1 MQKKSNYDNRGVS
14 ASKPDVH
21 NAIKNLDMGLYPK
34 AFSKIYPDYLAG
46 DENYCN
52 LMSSDG
58 TGTKS
63 IIAYL
68 YYKETGYASVF
79 RNISTD
85 VIVMNIDDLLCVGA
99 TGPFLYTSILNRN
112 KHLISGVIIKELI
125 AGAQEFMDTMRKY
138 DVDIKYLGGETA
150 DLGDSV
156 RTITVDG
163 SMTCRMPRKDLV
175 ITSNIK
181 AGNVIVGIASF
192 GKAIYEKEYNSG
204 IGSNGLTSARHD
216 CLDKYYLEKY
226 PETFDPNTDKKYLYI
241 GTKKLTDQLEGTPLD
256 VGKALLSPTR
266 SYSPVL
272 AKMLKELPNKI
283 DSIVHNTGGAL
294 TKVLHFIDNVRIV
307 KNNIF
312 DTPPIF
318 DLIQKES
325 NTSWE
330 EMYKVF
336 NMGQRME
343 IYLDKNDAQKV
354 IDICN
359 TFEIEAQIIG
369 YVETN
374 DIAEVIVKSKH
385 GEFIYN
391 NK

>member
-1 MQKKSNYDNRGVS
+1 MQKSSNYDNRGVS
-14 ASKPDVH
+14 ATKPDVH
-21 NAIKNLDMGLYPK
+21 NAIKGLDMGLYPK
-34 AFSKIYPDYLAG
+34 AFCKIYPDYLAG
-46 DENYCN
+46 DDAFCN

-68 YYKETGYASVF
+68 YYKETGDASVF

-85 VIVMNIDDLLCVGA
+85 VIVMNLDDLLCVGA

-112 KHLISGVIIKELI
+112 KHLIHGEIIKELI
-125 AGAQEFMDTMRKY
+125 AGAQEFMDTMREFN
-138 DVDIKYLGGETA
+138 VDIKYLGGETA

-163 SMTCRMPRKDLV
+163 SMTCRMAKKDLV
-175 ITSNIK
+175 VTSDIK
-181 AGNVIVGIASF
+181 PGNVIVGIASY
-192 GKAIYEKEYNSG
+192 GKASYEKEYNSG

-216 CLDKYYLEKY
+216 CLDKSYLEKY
-226 PETFDPNTDKKYLYI
+226 PETFDPNTDTSYLYI
-241 GTKKLTDQLEGTPLD
+241 GSKKLTDKLEGTPLN

-266 SYSPVL
+266 SFAPVL
-272 AKMLKELPNKI
+272 HKMLLDMPGKI

-294 TKVLHFIDNVRIV
+294 SKVLHFIDNVKIV
-307 KNNIF
+307 KDNIF

-325 NTSWE
+325 ATSWE
-330 EMYKVF
+330 EMYTVF

-343 IYLDKNDAQKV
+343 IYLDKKDAQQV
-354 IDICN
+354 INICESFN
-359 TFEIEAQIIG
+359 IDAQIIG
-369 YVETN
+369 YVE
-374 DIAEVIVKSKH
+374 ASEKSEVVVKSKH
-385 GEFIYN
+385 GEFVYH
-391 NK
+391 

>member
-1 MQKKSNYDNRGVS
+1 MNNQSNYDKRGVS
-14 ASKPDVH
+14 AAKPDVH
-21 NAIKNLDMGLYPK
+21 NAIKDLDMGLYPK

-68 YYKETGYASVF
+68 YYKETGDASVF

-85 VIVMNIDDLLCVGA
+85 VLVMNLDDLLCVGA
-99 TGPFLYTSILNRN
+99 KGAFLYSSILNRN
-112 KHLISGVIIKELI
+112 KHLISGELIKELI

-138 DVDIKYLGGETA
+138 GVDIKYLGGETA

-163 SMTCRMPRKDLV
+163 SMTTRMKKEDLV

-181 AGNVIVGIASF
+181 PGNAIVGIASF

-216 CLDKYYLEKY
+216 VLNKEYLQKY
-226 PETFDPNTDKKYLYI
+226 PETFDPNTNTDFLYI
-241 GTKKLTDQLEGTPLD
+241 GSKKLTDPLEGTPIN

-266 SYSPVL
+266 SYAPVIHKIL
-272 AKMLKELPNKI
+272 SEMPGKI
-283 DSIVHNTGGAL
+283 DSLVHNTGGAL
-294 TKVLHFIDNVRIV
+294 TKVLHFIDNVKVV
-307 KNNIF
+307 KDNIF

-325 NTSWE
+325 NTSWK
-330 EMYKVF
+330 EMYTVF

-343 IYLDKNDAQKV
+343 VYLDQKDAQQV

-359 TFEIEAQIIG
+359 TFDIEAQIIG
-369 YVETN
+369 YVEAN
-374 DIAEVIVKSKH
+374 DKAEVVVKSKY
-385 GEFIYN
+385 GEFVYH
-391 NK
+391 

>member
-1 MQKKSNYDNRGVS
+1 MKNSSNYDKRGVS
-14 ASKPDVH
+14 AAKPDVH

-68 YYKETGYASVF
+68 YYKETGDASVF

-85 VIVMNIDDLLCVGA
+85 VIVMNLDDLLCVGA
-99 TGPFLYTSILNRN
+99 TGPFLYSSILNRN
-112 KHLISGVIIKELI
+112 KHLISGEIIKELI
-125 AGAQEFMDTMRKY
+125 SGAQEFMDTMRKY
-138 DVDIKYLGGETA
+138 NVDIKYLGGETA

-163 SMTCRMPRKDLV
+163 SMNCRMPRKELV

-181 AGNVIVGIASF
+181 PGNVIVGIASF
-192 GKAIYEKEYNSG
+192 GKSTYEKEYNSG

-216 CLDKYYLEKY
+216 CLDKSYLKY
-226 PETFDPNTDKKYLYI
+226 TETYDPNTNTDYLYI
-241 GTKKLTDQLEGTPLD
+241 GSKKLTDNLEGTPLD
-256 VGKALLSPTR
+256 VGHALLSPTR
-266 SYSPVL
+266 SYAPVL
-272 AKMLKELPNKI
+272 YKMLKEMPRKI

-294 TKVLHFIDNVRIV
+294 SKVLHFIDDVRIIKDNV
-307 KNNIF
+307 F
-312 DTPPIF
+312 PTPPIF
-318 DLIQKES
+318 ELIQKES
-325 NTSWE
+325 GTSWN
-330 EMYKVF
+330 EMYTVF

-343 IYLDKNDAQKV
+343 IYLDEKDAKQV

-359 TFEIEAQIIG
+359 SFDIDAQIIG
-369 YVETN
+369 YVEAN
-374 DIAEVIVKSKH
+374 DKAEVVVESPY
-385 GEFIYN
+385 GEFVYN
-391 NK
+391 S

>member
-1 MQKKSNYDNRGVS
+1 MNNQSNYDKRGVS
-14 ASKPDVH
+14 AAKPDVH
-21 NAIKNLDMGLYPK
+21 NAIKDLDMGLYPK

-68 YYKETGYASVF
+68 YYKETGDASVF

-85 VIVMNIDDLLCVGA
+85 VLVMNLDDLLCVGA
-99 TGPFLYTSILNRN
+99 KGAFLYSSILNRN
-112 KHLISGVIIKELI
+112 KHLISGELIKELI
-125 AGAQEFMDTMRKY
+125 AGAQEFMDTMRQY
-138 DVDIKYLGGETA
+138 GVDIKYLGGETA

-163 SMTCRMPRKDLV
+163 SMTTRMKKEDLV

-181 AGNVIVGIASF
+181 PGNVIVGIASF

-216 CLDKYYLEKY
+216 VLNKEYLQKY
-226 PETFDPNTDKKYLYI
+226 PETFDPNTNTDFLYI
-241 GTKKLTDQLEGTPLD
+241 GSKKLTDPLEGTPIN

-266 SYSPVL
+266 SYAPVIHKIL
-272 AKMLKELPNKI
+272 SEMSGKI
-283 DSIVHNTGGAL
+283 DSLVHNTGGAL
-294 TKVLHFIDNVRIV
+294 TKVLHFIDNVKVI
-307 KNNIF
+307 KDNIF

-325 NTSWE
+325 NTSWK
-330 EMYKVF
+330 EMYTVF

-343 IYLDKNDAQKV
+343 VYLDQKDAQQV

-359 TFEIEAQIIG
+359 TFDIEAQIIG
-369 YVETN
+369 YVEAN
-374 DIAEVIVKSKH
+374 DKAEVVVKSKY
-385 GEFIYN
+385 GEFVYH
-391 NK
+391 

>member
-1 MQKKSNYDNRGVS
+1 MQENFNYDNRGVS

-21 NAIKNLDMGLYPK
+21 NAIKDLDMGLYPK

-46 DENYCN
+46 DDNYCN

-68 YYKETGYASVF
+68 YYKETGDSSVF

-85 VIVMNIDDLLCVGA
+85 VLVMNIDDLLCVGA

-112 KHLISGVIIKELI
+112 KHLISGEIIKELI

-138 DVDIKYLGGETA
+138 NVDIKYLGGETA

-163 SMTCRMPRKDLV
+163 SMTCRMLRKDLV

-181 AGNVIVGIASF
+181 AGNVIVGMASH

-216 CLDKYYLEKY
+216 CLDKYYLDKY

-241 GTKKLTDQLEGTPLD
+241 GSKRLTDRLEGTPLNI
-256 VGKALLSPTR
+256 GKALLSPTR

-294 TKVLHFIDNVRIV
+294 TKVLHFIDDV
-307 KNNIF
+307 KVVKDNIF

-325 NTSWE
+325 KTSWQ

-343 IYLDKNDAQKV
+343 IYLDEKNAQKV
-354 IDICN
+354 IDICHS
-359 TFEIEAQIIG
+359 FEIDAQIIG
-369 YVETN
+369 YVESN
-374 DIAEVIVKSKH
+374 DKAEVIVKSVN
-385 GEFIYN
+385 GEFTYE
-391 NK
+391 

>member
-1 MQKKSNYDNRGVS
+1 MNNQSNYDKRGVS
-14 ASKPDVH
+14 AAKPDVH
-21 NAIKNLDMGLYPK
+21 NAIKDLDMGLYPK

-68 YYKETGYASVF
+68 YYKETGDASVF

-85 VIVMNIDDLLCVGA
+85 VLVMNLDDLLCVGA
-99 TGPFLYTSILNRN
+99 KGAFLYSSILNRN
-112 KHLISGVIIKELI
+112 KHLISGELIKELI

-138 DVDIKYLGGETA
+138 GVDIKYLGGETA

-163 SMTCRMPRKDLV
+163 SMTTRMKKEDLV

-181 AGNVIVGIASF
+181 PGNVIVGIASF

-216 CLDKYYLEKY
+216 VLNKEYLQKY
-226 PETFDPNTDKKYLYI
+226 PETFDPNTNTDFLYI
-241 GTKKLTDQLEGTPLD
+241 GSKKLTDPLEGTPIN

-266 SYSPVL
+266 SYAPVIHKIL
-272 AKMLKELPNKI
+272 SEMPGKI
-283 DSIVHNTGGAL
+283 DSLVHNTGGAL
-294 TKVLHFIDNVRIV
+294 TKVLHFIDNVKVI
-307 KNNIF
+307 KDNIF

-325 NTSWE
+325 NTSWK
-330 EMYKVF
+330 EMYTVF

-343 IYLDKNDAQKV
+343 VYLDQKDAQQV

-359 TFEIEAQIIG
+359 TFDIEAQIIG
-369 YVETN
+369 YVEAN
-374 DIAEVIVKSKH
+374 DKAEVVVKSKY
-385 GEFIYN
+385 GEFVYH
-391 NK
+391 

>member
-1 MQKKSNYDNRGVS
+1 MNNQSNYDKRGVS
-14 ASKPDVH
+14 AAKPDVH
-21 NAIKNLDMGLYPK
+21 NAIKDLDMGLYPK

-68 YYKETGYASVF
+68 YYKETGDASVF

-85 VIVMNIDDLLCVGA
+85 VLVMNLDDLLCVGA
-99 TGPFLYTSILNRN
+99 KGAFLYSSILNRN
-112 KHLISGVIIKELI
+112 KHLISGELIKELI
-125 AGAQEFMDTMRKY
+125 AGAQEFMDTMRQY
-138 DVDIKYLGGETA
+138 GVDIKYLGGETA

-163 SMTCRMPRKDLV
+163 SMTTRMKKEDLI

-181 AGNVIVGIASF
+181 PGNVIVGIASF

-216 CLDKYYLEKY
+216 VLNKEYLQKY
-226 PETFDPNTDKKYLYI
+226 PETFDPNTNTDFLYI
-241 GTKKLTDQLEGTPLD
+241 GSKKLTDPLEGTPIN

-266 SYSPVL
+266 SYAPVIHKIL
-272 AKMLKELPNKI
+272 SEMPGKI
-283 DSIVHNTGGAL
+283 DSLVHNTGGAL
-294 TKVLHFIDNVRIV
+294 TKVLHFIDNVKVI

-325 NTSWE
+325 NTSWK
-330 EMYKVF
+330 EMYTVF

-343 IYLDKNDAQKV
+343 VYLDQKDAQQV

-359 TFEIEAQIIG
+359 TFDIEAQIIG
-369 YVETN
+369 YVEAN
-374 DIAEVIVKSKH
+374 DKAEVVVKSKY
-385 GEFIYN
+385 GEFVYH
-391 NK
+391 